1 MRSSNA
7 RVPEAPAP
15 DPIAGFR
22 TLHYLR
28 HNARRQEHLATLG
41 LDLANKR
48 VLELGAG
55 IGDHTTFFL
64 DRGASV
70 VAVEPRPEN
79 VAFFSASIANAGYAG
94 APPLTLHAMDVETA
108 ATRLRGER
116 FDVVYCYGLLYHVP
130 DPLVVLK
137 FAREVCTGLLLLE
150 TCVSFGSHEA
160 VNNVSELAAD
170 ATQAVTGTGC
180 RPTRPW
186 AFRRLQELFEHVAM
200 PVTQPWHEEFP
211 LDWTV
216 APPPPPRLTRAVFVA
231 SRTPLANPLLVA
243 AVPDRQRRC

>member
-1 MRSSNA
+1 M
-7 RVPEAPAP
+7 PTP
-15 DPIAGFR
+15 DATAGFR

-28 HNARRQEHLATLG
+28 HNQRRQEHLATLG
-41 LDLANKR
+41 LDLAQKR

-55 IGDHTTFFL
+55 VGDHTTFFL
-64 DRGASV
+64 DRGSAV

-79 VAFFSASIANAGYAG
+79 VAFFRASIASAGYTG
-94 APPLTLHAMDVETA
+94 TVPLTLHAMDVETA
-108 ATRLRGER
+108 AKRLKGER

-137 FAREVCTGLLLLE
+137 FAREVCTSLLLLE

-160 VNNVSELAAD
+160 VNNLSEPSAD
-170 ATQAVTGTGC
+170 ATQAYSGTGC

-186 AFRRLQELFEHVAM
+186 VFRRLGELFEHAYM

-211 LDWTV
+211 LDWT
-216 APPPPPRLTRAVFVA
+216 APPPPPTRLTRAVFVA
-231 SRTPLANPLLVA
+231 SRAPLKSPMLVA
-243 AVPDRQRRC
+243 EVPDRQRRC